1 MDLELMR
8 FANSLR
14 TVALLLGLPSVAAAN
29 PAVRS
34 PIIAPSTALTGLG
47 ASNNV
52 ACVYD
57 RMSIEDREM
66 ALLLFER
73 EVASGVKIHNGSRN
87 LKVIERLVDEARVKC
102 SSPYRWSNAQTE
114 VATAYAMNELMSVG
128 VTQALEA
135 QGHSPG
141 TIDAYYTR
149 HRAELVGLEKIE
161 GAKAHDFEAYLV
173 EHGWAK
179 GETTTLMTAQFY
191 LEALLTRDHQA
202 QTFSAASAR
211 PAAVPKAKTSR
222 LRDRARTAR
231 RGKP

>member
-1 MDLELMR
+1 M
-8 FANSLR
+8 
-14 TVALLLGLPSVAAAN
+14 ALVLGLPSLAVAN

-34 PIIAPSTALTGLG
+34 PSIAPSTALTGLG

-73 EVASGVKIHNGSRN
+73 EVASGVKIHTGSRN
-87 LKVIERLVDEARVKC
+87 LKVIERLVDEARVNC

-114 VATAYAMNELMSVG
+114 VATAYAMNELMTVG
-128 VTQALEA
+128 VIQALEA
-135 QGHSPG
+135 KGHAAG
-141 TIDAYYTR
+141 TIDAYYVK
-149 HRAELVGLEKIE
+149 HRAELASIEKIE
-161 GAKAHDFEAYLV
+161 GAKAHEFEAYLFEQGWV
-173 EHGWAK
+173 E

-211 PAAVPKAKTSR
+211 PSAVPKAKTSR
-222 LRDRARTAR
+222 PRDRARTTR
-231 RGKP
+231 RGKL

>member
-1 MDLELMR
+1 MR
-8 FANSLR
+8 FSNSLR
-14 TVALLLGLPSVAAAN
+14 AAAFLFGLPSVAAAN
-29 PAVRS
+29 PAVGS
-34 PIIAPSTALTGLG
+34 PIIAHSTTLTGLA

-52 ACVYD
+52 SCVYD
-57 RMSIEDREM
+57 LMSIEDREM

-73 EVASGVKIHNGSRN
+73 EVASGVKIHTGSRN

-114 VATAYAMNELMSVG
+114 VATAYAMNELMTVG
-128 VTQALEA
+128 VMQALEA
-135 QGHSPG
+135 KGHSPG
-141 TIDAYYTR
+141 TIDAYYTK

-161 GAKAHDFEAYLV
+161 GAKAHDFEAYLFDQ
-173 EHGWAK
+173 GWAK

-202 QTFSAASAR
+202 HIFSAASGR
-211 PAAVPKAKTSR
+211 PAVVPKAKTSR
-222 LRDRARTAR
+222 RRDRAKTTR